1 MKIGKLKYS
10 GQAKA
15 IMESLNDGTF
25 NIDKFEQWILDN
37 KFVVGGGY
45 LVEYLEKIKKGEIL

>member
-45 LVEYLEKIKKGEIL
+45 LVEYLEKIKRGEL